1 MKRKREGPEI
11 YRVYD
16 VFTPTT
22 PARVN
27 FVPRPGLSDQLV
39 NALNTPGMQVVVYG
53 ESGSGKSTLLS
64 NKLEE
69 IHAKCIT
76 TRCTSETTFSE
87 LLLDAFD
94 RLSPYYVD
102 AVDAGRSRSGGGQ
115 LGGQFLMIKASVEAQ
130 ASKSSSETSRRLLPP
145 QLTPQRLV
153 ELLGAQDIY
162 WVIEDFHK
170 VPVETKRPLA
180 ETLKIFSDLAATYGR
195 AKIVAVGATDTAR
208 EVVEYDSNMANRVA
222 EVLVPLMTVMEL
234 LQILSRG
241 QELLNINL
249 AGAAPSV
256 ANFSVG
262 LGAVCHR
269 IALNACL
276 IKGIQETAAIKVV
289 LGSEDFDR
297 AIRRYLADSSDTVK
311 ALFDRQLAAAGK
323 GRFDN
328 TRLILEALTRGPIEG
343 LKDTEILEDIRKS
356 VPTYPK
362 GNVTVQLKR
371 LTSGGDQAIIR
382 HAADGRFRF
391 SQPVYH
397 FYAQAFLGVESSEL
411 WGQFASVVRDF
422 IRNIVT
428 KR

>member
-1 MKRKREGPEI
+1 VKRRRKAMRI
-11 YRVYD
+11 YSVYD
-16 VFTPTT
+16 VFTPTA
-22 PARVN
+22 PARIN
-27 FVPRPGLSDQLV
+27 FVPRAGLSDQLV

-53 ESGSGKSTLLS
+53 ESGSGKSTLLK

-69 IHAKCIT
+69 IHAKYIT

-94 RLSPYYVD
+94 RLGPYYVD
-102 AVDAGRSRSGGGQ
+102 AVDSGHSRSGGGQ

-130 ASKSSSETSRRLLPP
+130 VSKSSSETSRRLLSP

-153 ELLGAQDIY
+153 EFLAAQDIF

-180 ETLKIFSDLAATYGR
+180 ETFKIFSDLAATYGR

-222 EVLVPLMTVMEL
+222 EVLVPLMTVTEL
-234 LQILSRG
+234 LQILNRG

-249 AGAAPSV
+249 ASATALSV

-276 IKGIQETAAIKVV
+276 INGVQETTAIKMVFS
-289 LGSEDFDR
+289 SEDFDK
-297 AIRRYLADSSDTVK
+297 AIQRYLEDSSDTVK
-311 ALFDRQLAAAGK
+311 ALFDRALAAAGK
-323 GRFDN
+323 GRFAN
-328 TRLILEALTRGPIEG
+328 TRLVLEALARGPIEG
-343 LKDTEILEDIRKS
+343 LRDTEILESIRKS

-362 GNVTVQLKR
+362 GNVTVQLK
-371 LTSGGDQAIIR
+371 LLASGDDRAIIR
-382 HAADGRFRF
+382 QAADGRFRF

-397 FYAQAFLGVESSEL
+397 FYAQAFLGVESSEV
-411 WGQFASVVRDF
+411 WDQFATVLRDF
-422 IRNIVT
+422 IRNIA